1 MVSRPELTVDRYV
14 DRRGPVMWN
23 PILSMRHSL
32 KFAGICAGLLCLQV
46 TASAALLIN
55 EIDSDSVNVPTTDAF
70 EFVEL
75 FDTSGTSVPLD
86 GYVLVFYNGN
96 GNVVYRAEDL
106 DGTST
111 DANGYFVAGSI
122 AGAQRTI
129 PGNTIQNGVDAVALY
144 LGNATDF
151 PNGTVPTKTNLIDA
165 VVYKTGA
172 DVDGVG
178 LDTALLDA
186 GPIVDEFGRDG
197 SAAAGAADSLG
208 RFPSASGAL
217 RNTTNW
223 TFMTPTPGLVNVP
236 EPTGLAL
243 LLAGGFALAGR
254 SRVRR

>member
-1 MVSRPELTVDRYV
+1 M
-14 DRRGPVMWN
+14 
-23 PILSMRHSL
+23 SL
-32 KFAGICAGLLCLQV
+32 RIWFGALLCS
-46 TASAALLIN
+46 TAFALSARASLIIN
-55 EIDSDSVNVPTTDAF
+55 EMDSDSVNTPTTDAF

-75 FDTSGTSVPLD
+75 YETTGTSVPLD

-106 DGTST
+106 DTLT
-111 DANGYFVAGSI
+111 TRANGYFIAGSI
-122 AGAQRTI
+122 AGAERNI

-151 PNGTVPTKTNLIDA
+151 PNGQAVSAAPGTTTLVDA

-178 LDTALLDA
+178 LDTALLVA

-197 SAAAGAADSLG
+197 TATAGAADSIG
-208 RFPSASGAL
+208 RIPNGSGNA

-223 TFMTPTPGLVNVP
+223 TFMTPTPGAANTAPVP
-236 EPTGLAL
+236 EPASMV
-243 LLAGGFALAGR
+243 LLASVGLIVGCFR
-254 SRVRR
+254 RVRS

>member
-1 MVSRPELTVDRYV
+1 MGDSIATNLFMLGFAWQKGLVPVSRE
-14 DRRGPVMWN
+14 
-23 PILSMRHSL
+23 
-32 KFAGICAGLLCLQV
+32 
-46 TASAALLIN
+46 
-55 EIDSDSVNVPTTDAF
+55 
-70 EFVEL
+70 
-75 FDTSGTSVPLD
+75 
-86 GYVLVFYNGN
+86 
-96 GNVVYRAEDL
+96 
-106 DGTST
+106 
-111 DANGYFVAGSI
+111 SI
-122 AGAQRTI
+122 ENYG
-129 PGNTIQNGVDAVALY
+129 D
-144 LGNATDF
+144 
-151 PNGTVPTKTNLIDA
+151 TNLIDA

-208 RFPSASGAL
+208 RFPSATGAL